1 MPGPSIGPSLRAT
14 LPLESNAN
22 VNSRNCATYCAA
34 ISSKSVTNS
43 AVLGNCVPDVKI
55 AGSGTF
61 LNCPVNRSFYLNYG
75 KRLVDIMLAL
85 VGLLLFG
92 VPMLFVALVI
102 LLVDGSPMFFGQ
114 RRVGL
119 GGKLFTLHK
128 YRTMRN
134 RKDAGSSITVA
145 GDPRVSV
152 LGRTLRQFKI
162 DELPQ
167 LFNVLRGDMSFVGPR
182 PDVAG
187 YADQL
192 QGEARVILL
201 LRPGITGP
209 ATLAFRNEEELL
221 ARVADPKAYNDE
233 VIFPEKVR
241 LNMEYAKAVTLR
253 NDVGLVLRTIFS
265 RTTAERPAN

>member
-1 MPGPSIGPSLRAT
+1 MRLAGNSNMHRRTCVNDRRTITSIG
-14 LPLESNAN
+14 
-22 VNSRNCATYCAA
+22 
-34 ISSKSVTNS
+34 VTNS
-43 AVLGNCVPDVKI
+43 ATIGHSVPDVKI
-55 AGSGTF
+55 AGSGGF
-61 LNCPVNRSFYLNYG
+61 GSYLVNRSFYVNYG
-75 KRLVDIMLAL
+75 KRLVDVILAL
-85 VGLLLFG
+85 VGLFLLV
-92 VPMLFVALVI
+92 VPMLFVGLVVF
-102 LLVDGSPMFFGQ
+102 LVDGSPIFFGQ
-114 RRVGL
+114 PRVGL

-128 YRTMRN
+128 YRTMHN

-145 GDPRVSV
+145 GDSRVSA
-152 LGRTLRQFKI
+152 LGRTLRQLRI

-167 LFNVLRGDMSFVGPR
+167 LFNVLKGDMSFVGPR

-221 ARVADPKAYNDE
+221 ARAADPKAYNDE
-233 VIFPEKVR
+233 VIFPEKLR

-253 NDVGLVLRTIFS
+253 KDVQLILKTIFS
-265 RTTAERPAN
+265 RTTAEQLASL